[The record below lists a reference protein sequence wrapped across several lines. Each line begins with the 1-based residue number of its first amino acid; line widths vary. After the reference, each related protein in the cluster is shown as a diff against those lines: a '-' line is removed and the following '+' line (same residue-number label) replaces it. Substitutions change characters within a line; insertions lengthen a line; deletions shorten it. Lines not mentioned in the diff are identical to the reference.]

1 MSQTMNRQQRR
12 KKKTTMQNLPP
23 FSQNLGPDSTNMNGS
38 SVSLDQSSPLLEQNI
53 AATPVLKENQ
63 NSGQSHRT
71 GTSKSSRNKFDKLER
86 QLTGLIASASMLLVV
101 IPQVSADGII
111 LMQHSESLAQRLI
124 ECAKDNESFYKILS
138 MLVTGSAWGALAVEC
153 LAITQAMLV
162 AHGVLPQPQYPHL
175 EGDEDSVNTHVP
187 GVPTHP

>member
-12 KKKTTMQNLPP
+12 KKKTMMQNLPP
-23 FSQNLGPDSTNMNGS
+23 FSQNLEADLTNMNGS
-38 SVSLDQSSPLLEQNI
+38 SMNSNQNLPPLEQNM

-63 NSGQSHRT
+63 NSGQNHRT
-71 GTSKSSRNKFDKLER
+71 GTSKSSRTKYDKLEK
-86 QLTGLIASASMLLVV
+86 QLTGLVASASMLLVV

-175 EGDEDSVNTHVP
+175 EGDEDSVNNHVP
-187 GVPTHP
+187 GISSHA